1 MSRDM
6 WILAGLMAVFSL
18 MLIYC
23 GESGMTAP
31 DYANCK
37 ESLVIQMSTGTC
49 TELSSV
55 GGTAAVMYSDVG

>member
-1 MSRDM
+1 MSRNM

-18 MLIYC
+18 VIIYR

-31 DYANCK
+31 DHAKCK
-37 ESLVIQMSTGTC
+37 ESLVIQIFTDTC

-55 GGTAAVMYSDVG
+55 GGTAAVMNGDAR